1 MRIILDLGELHE
13 VARVTMNDRR
23 SQSLWKPPY
32 TVDVTQEAAS
42 GTLKLEI
49 DVANLWV
56 NRLIG
61 DERTCADD
69 CEWNEN
75 GGIKKIPEWVKM
87 GEKSPTGRIT
97 FTTWKHWKKT
107 DRLLPSGLIG
117 PVRLIT
123 EKTDSERN
131 SK

>member
-1 MRIILDLGELHE
+1 
-13 VARVTMNDRR
+13 
-23 SQSLWKPPY
+23 
-32 TVDVTQEAAS
+32 
-42 GTLKLEI
+42 
-49 DVANLWV
+49 
-56 NRLIG
+56 
-61 DERTCADD
+61 
-69 CEWNEN
+69 
-75 GGIKKIPEWVKM
+75 M